1 MFASNLYVIVPVDLL
16 CETWPR
22 EETFVNIISD
32 PNAPSAEIIAVKLAE
47 AVHEHRVL
55 PGMKL
60 SEDEVC
66 EIFGVGRTV
75 VRQALRSLAHDG
87 LLTIER
93 NRGAFVAKPTVKEA
107 REVFEARAL
116 LEPRTARAA
125 AERMCAED
133 IAKLERH
140 MKDEHAALSTGKAGL
155 ALKLSGQFHI
165 EIARIA
171 RQQTIEDFIRQLV
184 SRSSLVI
191 ALYWRKRNALCES
204 HAHHA
209 LLAALASH
217 DGQTAEELMKGH
229 LLDLLSQ
236 LDLSALPEKS
246 LTLREALSK

>member
-1 MFASNLYVIVPVDLL
+1 MDG
-16 CETWPR
+16 
-22 EETFVNIISD
+22 SD
-32 PNAPSAEIIAVKLAE
+32 PAPPSADEIAAKLTQ

-60 SEDEVC
+60 SEDEVG
-66 EIFGVGRTV
+66 EVFGVGRTV

-87 LLTIER
+87 LLRIER
-93 NRGAFVAKPTVKEA
+93 NRGAFVAKPSIKDA

-125 AERMCAED
+125 AERTTPAD
-133 IAKLERH
+133 VALLHRH
-140 MKDEHAALSTGKAGL
+140 IDDEHAALAAGKTGQ
-155 ALKLSGQFHI
+155 ALRLSGNFHV

-171 RQQTIEDFIRQLV
+171 DQATIESFIRQLV

-191 ALYWRKRNALCES
+191 ALYWRRRNAICES

-209 LLAALASH
+209 LLNALKDNDGAA
-217 DGQTAEELMKGH
+217 AEEMMKGH

-236 LDLSALPEKS
+236 LDLRDLPEERLS
-246 LTLREALSK
+246 LRDVLTS